1 MANRHYWLAAT
12 AACVALAFL
21 ADVAHAQRQARV
33 ATGSAE
39 PFEIT
44 ARPIEAFEKANPS
57 RRRFGRLEFRGG
69 LVLTSGHKDFGGLS
83 DLVVAP
89 DGRRLLAVSDEGSWI
104 SAEIA
109 YDGIR
114 PAGLKNARIG
124 PLLAMSGSTLER
136 KRDHDAEA
144 LTLLDGTLMRGTL
157 LIAFERNHRIG
168 RFPVVDGVVGA
179 PVSYLKLPAD
189 ARKMKGNKG
198 FEALAT
204 IAGGPL
210 KGAILALS
218 ERLMDADGHHTGWLW
233 VKGEPRRVAVKDI
246 GEFDMTSAAS
256 LADGAVLILER
267 RFRWSEGVKMRLR
280 YVKSQMLASGAPID
294 GETLFEA
301 DMAYEIDN
309 MEGVAVHSGP
319 HGETVLTLVS
329 DNNFN
334 PILQRTLMLQFTL
347 LAEGLAEAGKR

>member
-1 MANRHYWLAAT
+1 MASRRLWLAAT
-12 AACVALAFL
+12 AACVALAL
-21 ADVAHAQRQARV
+21 IADVAYAQG
-33 ATGSAE
+33 ATGSPE
-39 PFEIT
+39 PLAIT
-44 ARPIEAFEKANPS
+44 ARAIEGFEKANPS
-57 RRRFGRLEFRGG
+57 RRRFGRLDFRGG
-69 LVLTSGHKDFGGLS
+69 LVLTSEHKDFGGLS

-114 PAGLKNARIG
+114 PAGLQNAHIG
-124 PLLAMSGSTLER
+124 PLLAMSGRELER

-144 LTLLDGTLMRGTL
+144 VTLLDGNLTRGTL

-168 RFPVVDGVVGA
+168 KFPVVDGAVGA
-179 PVSYLKLPAD
+179 PVGYLKLPAD
-189 ARKMKGNKG
+189 ARKMKPNKG
-198 FEALAT
+198 FEALTT

-210 KGAILALS
+210 QGATLAIS
-218 ERLMDADGHHTGWLW
+218 ERLMDADGQHTGWLW
-233 VKGEPRRVAVKDI
+233 VKGEPRRIAVKDI
-246 GEFDMTSAAS
+246 GEFDITSAAS

-280 YVKSQMLASGAPID
+280 YVKAQMLASSAVIE

-309 MEGVAVHSGP
+309 MEGVAVHRGAR
-319 HGETVLTLVS
+319 GETVLTLVS

-334 PILQRTLMLQFTL
+334 PLLQRTLMLQFTL
-347 LAEGLAEAGKR
+347 LAEGLADAGKR